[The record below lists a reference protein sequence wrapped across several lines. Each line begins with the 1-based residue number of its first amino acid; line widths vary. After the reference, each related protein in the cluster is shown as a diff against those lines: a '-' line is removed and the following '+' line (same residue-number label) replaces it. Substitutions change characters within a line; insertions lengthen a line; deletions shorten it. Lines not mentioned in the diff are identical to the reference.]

1 MARARLTDWS
11 KCRAARVTKHR
22 ATFTWPPNSRQLV
35 TTGLSC
41 VHRRLAQAS
50 LPLAWAAWAKAATA
64 SVAVRSVIFST
75 ARSAVMGVLGMRE
88 RPPRVSRPP
97 QGRPS
102 SRLEKTA
109 VALRAKDG
117 GRSEGAP
124 ERQFSL

>member
-75 ARSAVMGVLGMRE
+75 ARSAVMGVLGMRG
-88 RPPRVSRPP
+88 RPPRSRGLRGG
-97 QGRPS
+97 GRLP
-102 SRLEKTA
+102 RLQKTA

-124 ERQFSL
+124 DRQ